1 MSEILAGWEQRL
13 GTTENTGIA
22 NLIGV
27 TTMTIHRWKKNEN
40 KPDATA
46 LTRYDHIVSTLE
58 ARMARINA

>member
-1 MSEILAGWEQRL
+1 
-13 GTTENTGIA
+13 
-22 NLIGV
+22 
-27 TTMTIHRWKKNEN
+27 MTIHRWRKNEN